1 MNINFIL
8 GFKNLLNY
16 YYINL
21 VIINAKKKPIKY
33 TNSENRYIAI
43 LNFLN
48 RLQALAFN
56 GSAGQGA
63 FLVYQI
69 KKPLIRIS
77 KPEIINNIILYFDNT
92 IRKGIFDIKPAR
104 TAPAPIAT
112 NKDGKAQQS
121 NVPRLVNKLRDGTIK
136 FFDDIGFIFSCFY
149 LLFQQNNLHL
159 QK

>member
-1 MNINFIL
+1 MFRTFNF
-8 GFKNLLNY
+8 Y
-16 YYINL
+16 YYTN
-21 VIINAKKKPIKY
+21 VWIINAKKKPIKY
-33 TNSENRYIAI
+33 TINEKKFITI

-69 KKPLIRIS
+69 KKLLIKIS
-77 KPEIINNIILYFDNT
+77 KPEIMNNIILYFDNI
-92 IRKGIFDIKPAR
+92 IRKGIFDIKPAK

-112 NKDGKAQQS
+112 NKDGNAQQS
-121 NVPRLVNKLRDGTIK
+121 NVPRLVNKLKEGTIK
-136 FFDDIGFIFSCFY
+136 FFDDIGFIFSYFY
-149 LLFQQNNLHL
+149 LLFQQYILHL

>member
-1 MNINFIL
+1 MYISYLVFKSFI
-8 GFKNLLNY
+8 NY
-16 YYINL
+16 YYISL
-21 VIINAKKKPIKY
+21 VIINAKKKPVKY
-33 TNSENRYIAI
+33 TTNENKYITI

-69 KKPLIRIS
+69 KKLLIRIS

-92 IRKGIFDIKPAR
+92 IRKGMFDIKPAR

-121 NVPRLVNKLRDGTIK
+121 NVPRLVNKRRDGTIK
-136 FFDDIGFIFSCFY
+136 FFDDIGFIFSCFC
-149 LLFQQNNLHL
+149 LLFQQYSLHL

>member
-1 MNINFIL
+1 MLNFFSFINTID
-8 GFKNLLNY
+8 Y

-33 TNSENRYIAI
+33 INSEIRYIAI
-43 LNFLN
+43 LTFLN

-63 FLVYQI
+63 FLEYQI

-77 KPEIINNIILYFDNT
+77 KPEIINNIILYFDSI

-121 NVPRLVNKLRDGTIK
+121 NVPKLVNKLRDGTIK
-136 FFDDIGFIFSCFY
+136 FFDDIDFILAVSIYCFNRITCI
-149 LLFQQNNLHL
+149 FKNS
-159 QK
+159 

>member
-1 MNINFIL
+1 M
-8 GFKNLLNY
+8 
-16 YYINL
+16 NL

-33 TNSENRYIAI
+33 TISETKYII
-43 LNFLN
+43 LLNFLN
-48 RLQALAFN
+48 LLQALAFN
-56 GSAGQGA
+56 RSAGQGA

-104 TAPAPIAT
+104 IAPAPIAT

-136 FFDDIGFIFSCFY
+136 FFDDIGFIFNCFG
-149 LLFQQNNLHL
+149 LFFQQYSLHL

>member
-1 MNINFIL
+1 MV
-8 GFKNLLNY
+8 FKNKLNY
-16 YYINL
+16 YYISL

-33 TNSENRYIAI
+33 TSSENTYIAI

-69 KKPLIRIS
+69 KKLLIRIS

-121 NVPRLVNKLRDGTIK
+121 NVPRLVNKLRDGIIK

-149 LLFQQNNLHL
+149 LLFLQNNLHL